1 MWYTDWIDCTEVFF
15 FTIFIQI
22 NIQVIRQYG
31 KNNIVM
37 VSYTTT
43 PGTAE
48 AYTDF
53 FPKADTLDFQHGQ
66 NQKNIEITLEQDD
79 IPEGPEMF
87 YINITSVRRIIPR
100 FVIKYSFINYYIS
113 NKILSMVEKHF
124 WILIVY
130 RNLKICKK
138 KKKKKKKIFVRKLV
152 SRNCHEYG
160 KPN

>member
-1 MWYTDWIDCTEVFF
+1 
-15 FTIFIQI
+15 
-22 NIQVIRQYG
+22 
-31 KNNIVM
+31 M
-37 VSYTTT
+37 VSFTTT

-48 AYTDF
+48 AYKDF

-100 FVIKYSFINYYIS
+100 FVIKYSYIKYYIS

-124 WILIVY
+124 WILLCTEI
-130 RNLKICKK
+130 
-138 KKKKKKKIFVRKLV
+138 
-152 SRNCHEYG
+152 
-160 KPN
+160 